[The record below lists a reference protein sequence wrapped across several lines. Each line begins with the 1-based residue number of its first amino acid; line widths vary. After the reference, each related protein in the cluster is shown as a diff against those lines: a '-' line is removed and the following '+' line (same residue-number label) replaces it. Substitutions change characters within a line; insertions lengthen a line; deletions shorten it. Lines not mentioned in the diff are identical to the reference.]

1 MIDDMAAVKSK
12 PQEPEEVSAGL
23 RKSRTGIRGL
33 DEITFGGLPQG
44 RPTLVCGGPGCGKT
58 LLGMEFLIR
67 GATQF
72 NEPGVCLSFEE
83 TAEELSRNVASLGF
97 DVDRLVASNKLSI
110 DYIFIERGL
119 IEETGEYD
127 LEALFLRLGYAVD
140 SIGAKR
146 VLLDSIEALFAGLSN
161 ESLLRSELRRLFRWL
176 KDKNL
181 TAVITG
187 ERGEASLT
195 RYGLEEYI
203 SDCVILLDNRVTD
216 TVVTRRLRVVK
227 YRGSTHGSNEYPF
240 IIDNVGF
247 SVLPVTSLELKHEA
261 SDDRISTGVPA
272 LDSMFGGEGYFRGSA
287 VLICGTAGT
296 GKTSLAAHFVNSACA
311 RGEKCVYF
319 SFEESA
325 NQVIRNMRSIGIDL
339 QRWINKGSLRFC
351 ATRPTTFG
359 LEMHLVTMHSIIN
372 EFRPDIVVVDPLTA
386 LMRAGTTNETQSML
400 LRLIDFL
407 KEQQITTLMTALTT
421 GGPTEQ
427 TEVNVSS
434 LVDTWMLLRD
444 LESGGERNRGLYV
457 IKARGLS
464 HSNQIREFLLTDHGV
479 ELRHV
484 YLGIAGVLTGSARI
498 AQEAQEARETLQ
510 AQQEAQRQRSVGERK
525 RKAIEAQIA
534 ALQAELEAET
544 QESKQFEDEANLR
557 MKQLGQE
564 RIAMEQSR
572 SRNTVIFGNGRRG
585 KPRGGGRQ

>member
-1 MIDDMAAVKSK
+1 
-12 PQEPEEVSAGL
+12 
-23 RKSRTGIRGL
+23 
-33 DEITFGGLPQG
+33 
-44 RPTLVCGGPGCGKT
+44 
-58 LLGMEFLIR
+58 
-67 GATQF
+67 
-72 NEPGVCLSFEE
+72 
-83 TAEELSRNVASLGF
+83 
-97 DVDRLVASNKLSI
+97 
-110 DYIFIERGL
+110 
-119 IEETGEYD
+119 
-127 LEALFLRLGYAVD
+127 
-140 SIGAKR
+140 
-146 VLLDSIEALFAGLSN
+146 
-161 ESLLRSELRRLFRWL
+161 
-176 KDKNL
+176 
-181 TAVITG
+181 
-187 ERGEASLT
+187 
-195 RYGLEEYI
+195 
-203 SDCVILLDNRVTD
+203 
-216 TVVTRRLRVVK
+216 
-227 YRGSTHGSNEYPF
+227 
-240 IIDNVGF
+240 
-247 SVLPVTSLELKHEA
+247 
-261 SDDRISTGVPA
+261 
-272 LDSMFGGEGYFRGSA
+272 
-287 VLICGTAGT
+287 VLISGTAGT

-421 GGPTEQ
+421 GGPSEQ

-464 HSNQIREFLLTDHGV
+464 HSNQIREFLLTDHGI
-479 ELRHV
+479 ELRNV

-544 QESKQFEDEANLR
+544 QESKQFEDQANLR

-572 SRNTVIFGNGRRG
+572 SRNTVIFGNGLRG